1 MLHSSLRELGLQA
14 NRCESTAAARGILS
28 EAQELL
34 RNALRHRESE
44 TELTAWFSRLVSD
57 VVRSPAIA
65 SPVRL
70 TGAVSRGDAI
80 PSMPIT
86 WLGEDEQ
93 LLEILESVGLK
104 GRQAEDE
111 FLAWRV
117 DAGYP
122 VGIGGEQ
129 QLLHEALS
137 LRPPALKV
145 VNGLPDPDS
154 EVDIESYL
162 LAPIAGIA
170 RWAAPSPRP
179 TLDRLEIAI
188 ERQLLSPS
196 ESQSLAAAWET
207 AVSIA
212 MRRWL
217 SNMDGHSTTLDN
229 LPALDRTAYGAA
241 CRLVAQTFAAISA
254 RYSQQA
260 PGSQEISSAQN
271 LN

>member
-1 MLHSSLRELGLQA
+1 MLHSSLRELALQA

-129 QLLHEALS
+129 QLLDEALS

-188 ERQLLSPS
+188 ERQLLSQS
-196 ESQSLAAAWET
+196 ESQSLAVAWET
-207 AVSIA
+207 AISIA

-217 SNMDGHSTTLDN
+217 ANMDGRSTTLDN

-254 RYSQQA
+254 RYSQESSD
-260 PGSQEISSAQN
+260 SQETLDPQN
-271 LN
+271 VN

>member
-1 MLHSSLRELGLQA
+1 MLHSSLRELALQA

-129 QLLHEALS
+129 QLLDEALS
-137 LRPPALKV
+137 LRPPAHKV

-196 ESQSLAAAWET
+196 ESQSLASAWET
-207 AVSIA
+207 AISIA

-217 SNMDGHSTTLDN
+217 ANMDGRSTTLDN

-254 RYSQQA
+254 RYSQESSD
-260 PGSQEISSAQN
+260 SQETLDPQN
-271 LN
+271 VN

>member
-1 MLHSSLRELGLQA
+1 MLHSSLRELALQA

-28 EAQELL
+28 EAQDLL

-93 LLEILESVGLK
+93 LLEILESVGLQ
-104 GRQAEDE
+104 GRQAEEE

-129 QLLHEALS
+129 QLLDEALS

-188 ERQLLSPS
+188 ERQLLSQS
-196 ESQSLAAAWET
+196 ESQSLAVAWET
-207 AVSIA
+207 AISIA

-217 SNMDGHSTTLDN
+217 ANMDGRSTTLDN

-254 RYSQQA
+254 RYSQESSD
-260 PGSQEISSAQN
+260 SQETLDPQN
-271 LN
+271 MN

>member
-1 MLHSSLRELGLQA
+1 MLHTSLQELAAQA
-14 NRCESTAAARGILS
+14 NRCDSRAAARGILS

-34 RNALRHRESE
+34 RNALRHRENE
-44 TELTAWFSRLVSD
+44 TELSAWFSRVVSD
-57 VVRSPAIA
+57 VVLSPAVA
-65 SPVRL
+65 SHVRL

-86 WLGEDEQ
+86 WLGKDDE
-93 LLEILESVGLK
+93 LLELFESVGLQ
-104 GRQAEDE
+104 GREAEED

-129 QLLHEALS
+129 QLLQEALD
-137 LRPPALKV
+137 LRPPALAV
-145 VNGLPDPDS
+145 VNGLPDP
-154 EVDIESYL
+154 ETQVDIEAYL

-170 RWAAPSPRP
+170 RWATPSPRP

-196 ESQSLAAAWET
+196 EAQSLSVAWET
-207 AVSIA
+207 GISIE

-217 SNMDGHSTTLDN
+217 ENMDGRSTTLAN

-241 CRLVAQTFAAISA
+241 CRLVAETFAAISA
-254 RYSQQA
+254 RESQDVK
-260 PGSQEISSAQN
+260 
-271 LN
+271 

>member
-1 MLHSSLRELGLQA
+1 MLHSSLRELAAQA
-14 NRCESTAAARGILS
+14 NRCDSIATARGILS

-44 TELTAWFSRLVSD
+44 TELAAWFSRVVSD

-65 SPVRL
+65 SQVRL
-70 TGAVSRGDAI
+70 TGAVSRGDSI

-86 WLGEDEQ
+86 WLGKDDQ
-93 LLEILESVGLK
+93 LLELLESVGLQ
-104 GRQAEDE
+104 GRQADE
-111 FLAWRV
+111 NIRAWRV

-129 QLLHEALS
+129 QLLNEALA

-154 EVDIESYL
+154 EVDIEEYL
-162 LAPIAGIA
+162 LAPVAGIA

-179 TLDRLEIAI
+179 TIDRLEIAI
-188 ERQLLSPS
+188 ERQLLSAS
-196 ESQSLAAAWET
+196 ESQSLTVAWET
-207 AVSIA
+207 AISIA

-217 SNMDGHSTTLDN
+217 ANMDGRLTTLDN

-241 CRLVAQTFAAISA
+241 CRLVAETFAAISA
-254 RYSQQA
+254 RYA
-260 PGSQEISSAQN
+260 HN
-271 LN
+271 VN